1 MRRVLLCGSL
11 FCCVFA
17 APLAVAH
24 AEEEAGNGKGIMSG
38 VLEKVETKVIE
49 TTESVGEVVVS
60 AVEGVDEAVKDTV
73 SITEDTVETLVEPS
87 TKRPVSEILD
97 HTVEFVEGTVN
108 NVVPVVEKTMET
120 ASTTTST
127 VTDIVEIE
135 EVADSFEKV
144 VRNEIPPQNEDAPAI
159 NVQPDEVVGKPVFD
173 SNEDVTD
180 DDQSPKVNSQ
190 EVLEFTESVVD
201 DDTKFIANEALEE
214 TAVRPVNQV
223 ARAAKVE
230 MPTEQEIPRIPTQS
244 NSQWDKTL
252 IAITTSSTSVAPPL
266 KTIGGNADVVPGIVD
281 GFAVR
286 NNLSGRQWVHSD
298 EQMRIQWVHAPPG
311 QPPQSTP
318 FLQTNK

>member
-11 FCCVFA
+11 FCCVFV

-24 AEEEAGNGKGIMSG
+24 AEEEAGNGRGIMSG
-38 VLEKVETKVIE
+38 VLEKVETTVIE
-49 TTESVGEVVVS
+49 TTESVGDVVGS
-60 AVEGVDEAVKDTV
+60 AVEGVDETVKDAV

-87 TKRPVSEILD
+87 TKRPVSKILD
-97 HTVEFVEGTVN
+97 HTVEFVEGTVD

-127 VTDIVEIE
+127 VMDIVEIE

-180 DDQSPKVNSQ
+180 GDQSPKVNSQ
-190 EVLEFTESVVD
+190 VVLEFTESVVD

-223 ARAAKVE
+223 ARAAGRNSAHV
-230 MPTEQEIPRIPTQS
+230 PHHLLPRQF
-244 NSQWDKTL
+244 Q
-252 IAITTSSTSVAPPL
+252 
-266 KTIGGNADVVPGIVD
+266 
-281 GFAVR
+281 
-286 NNLSGRQWVHSD
+286 
-298 EQMRIQWVHAPPG
+298 
-311 QPPQSTP
+311 
-318 FLQTNK
+318 